1 MRLNNLQLNNY
12 RNYESLEL
20 SFDKKSCHFLGEN
33 AQGKTNVLESIYV
46 LAMTKK
52 SSNYK

>member
-20 SFDKKSCHFLGEN
+20 SFDKILSFLGEN
-33 AQGKTNVLESIYV
+33 AQGKTNVLESIY
-46 LAMTKK
+46 
-52 SSNYK
+52 SFS